1 MDSLFGMSHETS
13 LLFYAIIAIVG
24 LIVLIAK
31 FNTNPFV
38 ALIVAA
44 LFMGLISGM
53 KLPDIVTSFQ
63 EGVAGVLGFIAIVLG
78 LGTMLGKMMAE
89 SGGAE
94 RIARTL
100 VKVFGE
106 KNVHWAMMVVAL
118 ICGIPVF
125 FQVGVVLLI
134 PLVFVIAKHTGTSLL
149 KIGLSLV
156 AGLAVVHSMV
166 PPHPAAMLAVGIFHA
181 DLGKTIFLAMIV
193 ALPAAAVAGPIYGS
207 YISKK
212 IKVEPSGSLVDQLT
226 KSQRKEGDLP
236 GFGITLFTI
245 LLPVILML
253 FATIVDLNYPV
264 ESTFRQ
270 VVDFIG
276 SPVVALLLSLIFS
289 FYSFG
294 FARGFSGKDILTFTN
309 DCLGP
314 VASIVLLI
322 GAGGGF
328 NKVLTASGVG
338 DAIAHFASDAH
349 LSPIVLAFLIAGLIR
364 AAVGSAT
371 VAMTTAAGIVA
382 PIAATMP
389 GVSPELLV
397 LSVGAGSIM
406 LSHVND
412 SGFWLIKEFFNMS
425 VPDTLKTWTV
435 METILSFVAFG
446 IVLILD
452 VFI

>member
-1 MDSLFGMSHETS
+1 MDSIFGLSHNVS
-13 LLFYAIIAIVG
+13 LLLYAVIAIIG

-53 KLPDIVTSFQ
+53 KLPDILVSFQ

-94 RIARTL
+94 RVARTL
-100 VKVFGE
+100 IKVFGE

-156 AGLAVVHSMV
+156 AGLAVVHSLV
-166 PPHPAAMLAVGIFHA
+166 PPHPAAMLAVGIFKA
-181 DLGKTIFLAMIV
+181 DLGKTIFLALIA

-207 YISKK
+207 YISKRV
-212 IKVEPSGSLVDQLT
+212 KVEPTGDLVQQFT
-226 KSQRKEGDLP
+226 ETGRKDLP
-236 GFGITLFTI
+236 GFGITIFTI

-253 FATIVDLNYPV
+253 FATIVDLNFD
-264 ESTFRQ
+264 SKSSFRQ
-270 VVDFIG
+270 VVDFVG
-276 SPVVALLLSLIFS
+276 SPVVALLLSLVFA

-294 FARGFSGKDILTFTN
+294 FARGYNSKEILKFTN

-314 VASIVLLI
+314 VASIVLVI

-338 DAIAHFASDAH
+338 DAIADLSNAAD

-425 VPDTLKTWTV
+425 VPETLKTWTV

-446 IVLILD
+446 MVLILD
-452 VFI
+452 IFM

>member
-1 MDSLFGMSHETS
+1 MYSVFGLSHDAS
-13 LLFYAIIAIVG
+13 LLLYALISILG
-24 LIVLIAK
+24 LILLIAK
-31 FNTNPFV
+31 FKMNPFV
-38 ALIVAA
+38 ALIVGAI
-44 LFMGLISGM
+44 FMGLISGM
-53 KLPDIVTSFQ
+53 PFTDIVKSYQ
-63 EGVAGVLGFIAIVLG
+63 EGVASVLGFIAIVLG
-78 LGTMLGKMMAE
+78 LGTMLGKLMAE

-94 RIARTL
+94 RIAQTL
-100 VKVFGE
+100 VRVFGE

-125 FQVGVVLLI
+125 IQVGIVLLF
-134 PLVFVIAKHTGTSLL
+134 PLVFVIAKHTGTSLI

-156 AGLAVVHSMV
+156 AGLAVVHSLI
-166 PPHPAAMLAVGIFHA
+166 PPHPAAMLAVGIFNA
-181 DLGKTIFLAMIV
+181 DIGKTIFLALIV
-193 ALPAAAVAGPIYGS
+193 SLPAAAIAGPLYGTW
-207 YISKK
+207 ISKR
-212 IKVEPSGSLVDQLT
+212 IKVETSSELMEQFTET
-226 KSQRKEGDLP
+226 KDRELP

-253 FATIVDLNYPV
+253 LATIVDLMLPETNG
-264 ESTFRQ
+264 FRQ

-276 SPVVALLLSLIFS
+276 SPIIALLLALLFA

-294 FARGFSGKDILTFTN
+294 YARGFSKQQILKYTN

-314 VASIVLLI
+314 VASIILLI

-328 NKVLTASGVG
+328 NRILTDSGVG
-338 DAIAHFASDAH
+338 DAIAGFAQSAH
-349 LSPIVLAFLIAGLIR
+349 LSPLVLAFVIAGLIR

-382 PIAATMP
+382 PIAMTMP

-397 LSVGAGSIM
+397 LATGAGSII

-412 SGFWLIKEFFNMS
+412 SGFWIVKEYLNLS
-425 VPDTLKTWTV
+425 VPQTLKTWTV
-435 METILSFVAFG
+435 METILGFAAFG
-446 IVLILD
+446 MVLLLS

>member
-1 MDSLFGMSHETS
+1 MVSIFGLSHDIS
-13 LLFYAIIAIVG
+13 LLLFALISIVG

-31 FNTNPFV
+31 FKTNPFI

-53 KLPDIVTSFQ
+53 KLPDIVKSFQ
-63 EGVAGVLGFIAIVLG
+63 DGVASTLGFIAIVIG

-100 VKVFGE
+100 IRAFGE
-106 KNVHWAMMVVAL
+106 KNVHWAMMVVAV

-134 PLVFVIAKHTGTSLL
+134 PLVFVIAKHTGTSLV

-156 AGLAVVHSMV
+156 AGLAVVHSLV

-181 DLGKTIFLAMIV
+181 DLGKTILLSILV
-193 ALPAAAVAGPIYGS
+193 AIPAAAVAGPIYGS
-207 YISKK
+207 YIAKK
-212 IKVEPSGSLVDQLT
+212 VIVEPTGELVEQFT
-226 KSQRKEGDLP
+226 KAQQKELP
-236 GFGITLFTI
+236 GFGITLLTI

-253 FATIVDLNYPV
+253 LATLVDVTLPAT
-264 ESTFRQ
+264 SGLRI

-276 SPVVALLLSLIFS
+276 SPVVALLISLVFA

-294 FARGFSGKDILTFTN
+294 FARGFDKNDLLKFTN
-309 DCLGP
+309 ESLGP
-314 VASIVLLI
+314 VASIILII

-328 NKVLTASGVG
+328 NKILTSSGVSE
-338 DAIAHFASDAH
+338 AIAKLATGAH
-349 LSPIVLAFLIAGLIR
+349 ISPLVLAFVIAGIIR

-371 VAMTTAAGIVA
+371 VAMTTSAGIVA
-382 PIAATMP
+382 PLVATIP
-389 GVSPELLV
+389 GTSPELLV
-397 LSVGAGSIM
+397 LAVGAGSIM

-425 VPDTLKTWTV
+425 VAQTLKTWTA

-446 IVLILD
+446 IVLLLSL
-452 VFI
+452 VV

>member
-1 MDSLFGMSHETS
+1 MYSVFGLSHDAS
-13 LLFYAIIAIVG
+13 LLLYALISILG
-24 LIVLIAK
+24 LILLIAK
-31 FNTNPFV
+31 FKMNPFV
-38 ALIVAA
+38 ALIVGAV
-44 LFMGLISGM
+44 FMGLISGM
-53 KLPDIVTSFQ
+53 PFTGIVKSYQ
-63 EGVAGVLGFIAIVLG
+63 EGVASVLGFIAIVLG
-78 LGTMLGKMMAE
+78 LGTMLGKLMAE

-94 RIARTL
+94 RIAQTL
-100 VKVFGE
+100 VRVFGE

-125 FQVGVVLLI
+125 IQVGIVLLF
-134 PLVFVIAKHTGTSLL
+134 PLVFVIAKHTGTSLI

-156 AGLAVVHSMV
+156 AGLAVVHSLI
-166 PPHPAAMLAVGIFHA
+166 PPHPAAMLAVGIFNA
-181 DLGKTIFLAMIV
+181 DVGKTIFLALIV
-193 ALPAAAVAGPIYGS
+193 SLPAAAIAGPLYGTW
-207 YISKK
+207 ISKR
-212 IKVEPSGSLVDQLT
+212 IKVETSSELMEQFTET
-226 KSQRKEGDLP
+226 KDRELP

-253 FATIVDLNYPV
+253 LATIVDLILPETNG
-264 ESTFRQ
+264 FRQ

-276 SPVVALLLSLIFS
+276 SPIIALLLALLFS

-294 FARGFSGKDILTFTN
+294 YARGFSKQQILKYTN

-314 VASIVLLI
+314 VASIILLI

-328 NKVLTASGVG
+328 NRILTDSGVG
-338 DAIAHFASDAH
+338 DAIAGFAQSAH
-349 LSPIVLAFLIAGLIR
+349 LSPLVLAFVIAGLIR

-382 PIAATMP
+382 PIAMTMP

-397 LSVGAGSIM
+397 LATGAGSII

-412 SGFWLIKEFFNMS
+412 SGFWIVKEYLNLS
-425 VPDTLKTWTV
+425 VPQTLKTWTV
-435 METILSFVAFG
+435 METILGFAAFG
-446 IVLILD
+446 MVLLLS

>member
-1 MDSLFGMSHETS
+1 MVSLFGLSHDTS
-13 LLFYAIIAIVG
+13 LLLFALISIVG

-31 FNTNPFV
+31 FKTNPFI

-53 KLPDIVTSFQ
+53 KLPDIVKSFQ
-63 EGVAGVLGFIAIVLG
+63 DGVASTLGFIAIVIG

-100 VKVFGE
+100 IGVFGE

-125 FQVGVVLLI
+125 IQVGVVLLM
-134 PLVFVIAKHTGTSLL
+134 PLVFVIAKHTGTSLI

-156 AGLAVVHSMV
+156 AGLAVVHSLV

-181 DLGKTIFLAMIV
+181 DLGKTILLSMLV
-193 ALPAAAVAGPIYGS
+193 ALPAAAIAGPIYGS
-207 YISKK
+207 YIAKK
-212 IKVEPSGSLVDQLT
+212 VIVEPTGELVAQFT
-226 KSQRKEGDLP
+226 KTQQKELP

-253 FATIVDLNYPV
+253 LATLVDVTLPAT
-264 ESTFRQ
+264 SGLRI

-276 SPVVALLLSLIFS
+276 SPVVSLLIALVFA

-294 FARGFSGKDILTFTN
+294 FARGYDKNDLLKFTSES
-309 DCLGP
+309 LGP
-314 VASIVLLI
+314 VASIILII

-328 NKVLTASGVG
+328 NKILTSSGVSE
-338 DAIAHFASDAH
+338 AIAKLATGAH
-349 LSPIVLAFLIAGLIR
+349 ISPIVLAFVIAGIIR

-382 PIAATMP
+382 PLAAATT

-397 LSVGAGSIM
+397 LATGAGSIM

-425 VPDTLKTWTV
+425 VPQTLKTWTV

-446 IVLILD
+446 VVLLLSL
-452 VFI
+452 VM

>member
-1 MDSLFGMSHETS
+1 MVSLFGLSHDTS
-13 LLFYAIIAIVG
+13 LLLYALISIVG

-31 FNTNPFV
+31 FKTNPFI

-53 KLPDIVTSFQ
+53 KLPDIVKSFQ
-63 EGVAGVLGFIAIVLG
+63 DGVAGTLGFIAIVIG

-100 VKVFGE
+100 IRVFGE
-106 KNVHWAMMVVAL
+106 KNVHWAMMVVAV

-134 PLVFVIAKHTGTSLL
+134 PLVFVIAKHTGTSLV

-156 AGLAVVHSMV
+156 AGLAVVHSLV

-181 DLGKTIFLAMIV
+181 DLGKTILLSIFV
-193 ALPAAAVAGPIYGS
+193 AFPAAAVAGPIYGS
-207 YISKK
+207 YIAKK
-212 IKVEPSGSLVDQLT
+212 VLVEPTGELVEQFT
-226 KSQRKEGDLP
+226 KAQQKELP

-253 FATIVDLNYPV
+253 LATLVDVTLPAT
-264 ESTFRQ
+264 SGLRI

-276 SPVVALLLSLIFS
+276 SPVVALLISLIFA

-294 FARGFSGKDILTFTN
+294 FARGYDKNDLLKFTN

-314 VASIVLLI
+314 VASIILII

-328 NKVLTASGVG
+328 NKILISSGVS
-338 DAIAHFASDAH
+338 DAIAKLATGAH
-349 LSPIVLAFLIAGLIR
+349 ISPLVLAFVIAGIIR

-371 VAMTTAAGIVA
+371 VAMTTSAGIVA
-382 PIAATMP
+382 PLAATIP
-389 GVSPELLV
+389 GTSPELLV
-397 LSVGAGSIM
+397 LAVGAGSIM

-425 VPDTLKTWTV
+425 VAQTLKTWTV

-446 IVLILD
+446 IVLLLSLVI
-452 VFI
+452 

>member
-1 MDSLFGMSHETS
+1 MYSVFGLSHDAS
-13 LLFYAIIAIVG
+13 LLLYALISILG
-24 LIVLIAK
+24 LILLIAK
-31 FNTNPFV
+31 FKMNPFV
-38 ALIVAA
+38 ALIVGAI
-44 LFMGLISGM
+44 FMGLISGM
-53 KLPDIVTSFQ
+53 PFTDIVKSYQ
-63 EGVAGVLGFIAIVLG
+63 EGVASVLGFIAIVLG
-78 LGTMLGKMMAE
+78 LGTMLGKLMAE

-94 RIARTL
+94 RIAQTL
-100 VKVFGE
+100 VRVFGE

-125 FQVGVVLLI
+125 IQVGIVLLF
-134 PLVFVIAKHTGTSLL
+134 PLVFVIAKHTGTSLI

-156 AGLAVVHSMV
+156 AGLAVVHSLI
-166 PPHPAAMLAVGIFHA
+166 PPHPAAMLAVGIFNA
-181 DLGKTIFLAMIV
+181 DIGKTIFLALIV
-193 ALPAAAVAGPIYGS
+193 SLPAAAIAGPLYGTW
-207 YISKK
+207 ISKR
-212 IKVEPSGSLVDQLT
+212 IKVETSSELMEQFTET
-226 KSQRKEGDLP
+226 KDRELP

-253 FATIVDLNYPV
+253 LATIVDLMLPETNG
-264 ESTFRQ
+264 FRQ

-276 SPVVALLLSLIFS
+276 SPIIALLLALLFA

-294 FARGFSGKDILTFTN
+294 YARGFSKQQILKYTN

-314 VASIVLLI
+314 VASIILLI

-328 NKVLTASGVG
+328 NRILTASGVG
-338 DAIAHFASDAH
+338 DAIAGFAQSAH
-349 LSPIVLAFLIAGLIR
+349 LSPLVLAFVIAGLIR

-382 PIAATMP
+382 PIAMTMP

-397 LSVGAGSIM
+397 LATGAGSII

-412 SGFWLIKEFFNMS
+412 SGFWIVKEYLNLS
-425 VPDTLKTWTV
+425 VPQTLKTWTV
-435 METILSFVAFG
+435 METILGFAAFG
-446 IVLILD
+446 MVLLLS

>member
-1 MDSLFGMSHETS
+1 MYSVFGLSHDAS
-13 LLFYAIIAIVG
+13 LLLYALISILG
-24 LIVLIAK
+24 LILLIAK
-31 FNTNPFV
+31 FKMNPFV
-38 ALIVAA
+38 ALIVGAI
-44 LFMGLISGM
+44 FMGLISGM
-53 KLPDIVTSFQ
+53 PFTDIVKSYQ
-63 EGVAGVLGFIAIVLG
+63 EGVASVLGFIAIVLG
-78 LGTMLGKMMAE
+78 LGTMLGKLMAE

-94 RIARTL
+94 RIAQTL
-100 VKVFGE
+100 VRVFGE

-125 FQVGVVLLI
+125 IQVGIVLLF
-134 PLVFVIAKHTGTSLL
+134 PLVFVIAKHTGTSLI

-156 AGLAVVHSMV
+156 AGLAVVHSLI
-166 PPHPAAMLAVGIFHA
+166 PPHPAAMLAVGIFNA
-181 DLGKTIFLAMIV
+181 DVGKTIFLALIV
-193 ALPAAAVAGPIYGS
+193 SLPAAVIAGPLYGTW
-207 YISKK
+207 ISKR
-212 IKVEPSGSLVDQLT
+212 IKVETSSELMEQFTET
-226 KSQRKEGDLP
+226 KDRELP

-253 FATIVDLNYPV
+253 LATIVDLILPETNG
-264 ESTFRQ
+264 FRQ

-276 SPVVALLLSLIFS
+276 SPIIALLLALLFA

-294 FARGFSGKDILTFTN
+294 YARGFSKQQILKYTN

-314 VASIVLLI
+314 VASIILLI

-328 NKVLTASGVG
+328 NRILTASGVG
-338 DAIAHFASDAH
+338 DAIAGFAQSAH
-349 LSPIVLAFLIAGLIR
+349 LSPLVLAFVIAGLIR

-382 PIAATMP
+382 PIAMTMP

-397 LSVGAGSIM
+397 LATGAGSII

-412 SGFWLIKEFFNMS
+412 SGFWIVKEYLNLS
-425 VPDTLKTWTV
+425 VPQTLKTWTV
-435 METILSFVAFG
+435 METILGFAAFG
-446 IVLILD
+446 MVLLLS

>member
-1 MDSLFGMSHETS
+1 MNSVFGLSHEAS
-13 LLFYAIIAIVG
+13 LLLYAIVSIVG
-24 LIVLIAK
+24 LIFLIAK
-31 FNTNPFV
+31 FKTNPFV

-53 KLPDIVTSFQ
+53 KLPDIVTAFQ
-63 EGVAGVLGFIAIVLG
+63 EGVASVLGFIAIVLG

-100 VKVFGE
+100 IKVFGE
-106 KNVHWAMMVVAL
+106 KNVHWAMMVVAV

-134 PLVFVIAKHTGTSLL
+134 PLVFVIAKHTGTSLI
-149 KIGLSLV
+149 KIGLSLI
-156 AGLAVVHSMV
+156 AGLAVVHSLV
-166 PPHPAAMLAVGIFHA
+166 PPHPAAMLAVDIFKA
-181 DLGKTIFLAMIV
+181 DLGKTILYSLVV
-193 ALPAAAVAGPIYGS
+193 AFPAAAVAGPIYGS
-207 YISKK
+207 FISRRVH
-212 IKVEPSGSLVDQLT
+212 VEPTGEIMEQFTES
-226 KSQRKEGDLP
+226 KHKDLP

-245 LLPVILML
+245 LLPVLLML
-253 FATIVDLNYPV
+253 LATITGFVYP
-264 ESTFRQ
+264 ETSTIRY
-270 VVDFIG
+270 VTNFIG
-276 SPVVALLLSLIFS
+276 SPIVALLISLVFA

-294 FARGFSGKDILTFTN
+294 FARGYNKDDLLKFTN
-309 DCLGP
+309 ECLGP
-314 VASIVLLI
+314 VASIILII

-328 NKVLTASGVG
+328 NKILTASGVG
-338 DAIAHFASDAH
+338 DA
-349 LSPIVLAFLIAGLIR
+349 IAGLIR

-389 GVSPELLV
+389 NVSPELLV
-397 LSVGAGSIM
+397 LATGAGSVM

-425 VPDTLKTWTV
+425 VAQTLKTWTV
-435 METILSFVAFG
+435 METILSFAAFAM
-446 IVLILD
+446 VLILD
-452 VFI
+452 IFI

>member
-1 MDSLFGMSHETS
+1 MYSVFGLSHDAS
-13 LLFYAIIAIVG
+13 LLLYALISILG
-24 LIVLIAK
+24 LILLIAK
-31 FNTNPFV
+31 FKMNPFV
-38 ALIVAA
+38 ALIVGAV
-44 LFMGLISGM
+44 FMGLISGM
-53 KLPDIVTSFQ
+53 PFTDIVKSYQ
-63 EGVAGVLGFIAIVLG
+63 EGVASVLGFIAIVLG
-78 LGTMLGKMMAE
+78 LGTMLGKLMAE

-94 RIARTL
+94 RIAQTL
-100 VKVFGE
+100 VRVFGE

-125 FQVGVVLLI
+125 IQVGIVLLF
-134 PLVFVIAKHTGTSLL
+134 PLVFVIAKHTGTSLI

-156 AGLAVVHSMV
+156 AGLAVVHSLI
-166 PPHPAAMLAVGIFHA
+166 PPHPAAMLAVGIFNA
-181 DLGKTIFLAMIV
+181 DVGKTIFLALIV
-193 ALPAAAVAGPIYGS
+193 SLPAAAIAGPLYGTW
-207 YISKK
+207 ISKR
-212 IKVEPSGSLVDQLT
+212 IKVETSSELMEQFTET
-226 KSQRKEGDLP
+226 KDRELP

-253 FATIVDLNYPV
+253 LATIVDLMLPETNV
-264 ESTFRQ
+264 FRQ

-276 SPVVALLLSLIFS
+276 SPIIALLLALLFA

-294 FARGFSGKDILTFTN
+294 YARGFSKQQILKYTN

-314 VASIVLLI
+314 VASIILLI

-328 NKVLTASGVG
+328 NRILTDSGVG
-338 DAIAHFASDAH
+338 DAIAGFAQSAH
-349 LSPIVLAFLIAGLIR
+349 LSPLVLAFVIAGLIR

-382 PIAATMP
+382 PIAMTMP

-397 LSVGAGSIM
+397 LATGAGSII

-412 SGFWLIKEFFNMS
+412 SGFWIVKEYLNLS
-425 VPDTLKTWTV
+425 VPQTLKTWTV
-435 METILSFVAFG
+435 METILGFAAFG
-446 IVLILD
+446 MVLLLS

>member
-1 MDSLFGMSHETS
+1 MVSLFGLSHDIS
-13 LLFYAIIAIVG
+13 LLLFALISIVG

-31 FNTNPFV
+31 FKTNPFI

-53 KLPDIVTSFQ
+53 KLPDIVKSFQ
-63 EGVAGVLGFIAIVLG
+63 DGVASTLGFIAIVIG

-100 VKVFGE
+100 IGVFGE

-125 FQVGVVLLI
+125 IQVGVVLLM
-134 PLVFVIAKHTGTSLL
+134 PLVFVIAKHTGTSLI

-156 AGLAVVHSMV
+156 AGLAVVHSLV

-181 DLGKTIFLAMIV
+181 DLGKTILLSMLV

-207 YISKK
+207 YIAKK
-212 IKVEPSGSLVDQLT
+212 VLVEPTGELVAQFT
-226 KSQRKEGDLP
+226 KAQQKELP

-253 FATIVDLNYPV
+253 LATLVDVTLPAT
-264 ESTFRQ
+264 SGLRI

-276 SPVVALLLSLIFS
+276 SPVVSLLIALVFA

-294 FARGFSGKDILTFTN
+294 FARGYDKNDLLKFTN
-309 DCLGP
+309 ECLGP
-314 VASIVLLI
+314 VASIILII

-328 NKVLTASGVG
+328 NKILTSSGVSE
-338 DAIAHFASDAH
+338 AIAKLATGAH
-349 LSPIVLAFLIAGLIR
+349 ISPIVLAFVIAGIIR

-382 PIAATMP
+382 PLAATTT

-397 LSVGAGSIM
+397 LATGAGSIM

-425 VPDTLKTWTV
+425 VPQTLKTWTV

-446 IVLILD
+446 VILLLSL
-452 VFI
+452 FM

>member
-1 MDSLFGMSHETS
+1 MYSVFGLSHDAS
-13 LLFYAIIAIVG
+13 LLLYALISILG
-24 LIVLIAK
+24 LILLIAK
-31 FNTNPFV
+31 FKMNPFV
-38 ALIVAA
+38 ALIVGAV
-44 LFMGLISGM
+44 FMGLISGM
-53 KLPDIVTSFQ
+53 PFTDIVKSYQ
-63 EGVAGVLGFIAIVLG
+63 EGVASVLGFIAIVLG
-78 LGTMLGKMMAE
+78 LGTMLGKLMAE

-94 RIARTL
+94 RIAQTL
-100 VKVFGE
+100 VRVFGE

-125 FQVGVVLLI
+125 IQVGIVLLF
-134 PLVFVIAKHTGTSLL
+134 PLVFVIAKHTGTSLI

-156 AGLAVVHSMV
+156 AGLAVVHSLI
-166 PPHPAAMLAVGIFHA
+166 PPHPAAMLAVGIFNA
-181 DLGKTIFLAMIV
+181 DVGKTIFLALIV
-193 ALPAAAVAGPIYGS
+193 SLPAAAIAGPLYGTW
-207 YISKK
+207 ISKR
-212 IKVEPSGSLVDQLT
+212 IKVETSSELMEQFTET
-226 KSQRKEGDLP
+226 KDRELP

-253 FATIVDLNYPV
+253 LATIVDLILPETNA
-264 ESTFRQ
+264 FRQ

-276 SPVVALLLSLIFS
+276 SPIIALLLALLFA

-294 FARGFSGKDILTFTN
+294 YARGFSKQQILKYTN

-314 VASIVLLI
+314 VASIILLI

-328 NKVLTASGVG
+328 NRILTASGVG
-338 DAIAHFASDAH
+338 DAIAGFAQSAH
-349 LSPIVLAFLIAGLIR
+349 LSPLVLAFVIAGLIR

-382 PIAATMP
+382 PIAMTMP

-397 LSVGAGSIM
+397 LATGAGSII

-412 SGFWLIKEFFNMS
+412 SGFWIVKEYLNLS
-425 VPDTLKTWTV
+425 VPQTLKTWTV
-435 METILSFVAFG
+435 METILGFAAFG
-446 IVLILD
+446 MVLLLS

>member
-1 MDSLFGMSHETS
+1 MDSIFGLSHNVS
-13 LLFYAIIAIVG
+13 LLLFAVIAIVG

-31 FNTNPFV
+31 FNMNPFV

-53 KLPDIVTSFQ
+53 KMPDILTAFQ

-94 RIARTL
+94 RVARTL

-134 PLVFVIAKHTGTSLL
+134 PLVFVIAKHTGTPLL

-156 AGLAVVHSMV
+156 AGLAVVHSLV
-166 PPHPAAMLAVGIFHA
+166 PPHPAAMLAVGIFEA
-181 DLGKTIFLAMIV
+181 NLGKTIFLSLLV
-193 ALPAAAVAGPIYGS
+193 ALPAAALAGPIYGS

-212 IKVEPSGSLVDQLT
+212 IKVEPTGELVEQLT
-226 KSQRKEGDLP
+226 ESKHKDLP
-236 GFGITLFTI
+236 GFGITIFTI

-253 FATIVDLNYPV
+253 FATIVDLRYPA
-264 ESTFRQ
+264 ENSFRQ

-276 SPVVALLLSLIFS
+276 SPVVALLISLLFS

-294 FARGFSGKDILTFTN
+294 FARGSSGKDILKFTN
-309 DCLGP
+309 ECLGP

-338 DAIAHFASDAH
+338 EAIAELATAAH
-349 LSPIVLAFLIAGLIR
+349 LSPIVLAFMIAGLIR

-382 PIAATMP
+382 PIAALTP

-397 LSVGAGSIM
+397 LATGAGSIM

-425 VPDTLKTWTV
+425 VIQTLKTWTV
-435 METILSFVAFG
+435 METILAFAAFG
-446 IVLILD
+446 MVLILD
-452 VFI
+452 LFI

>member
-1 MDSLFGMSHETS
+1 MYSVFGLSHDAS
-13 LLFYAIIAIVG
+13 LLLYALISILG
-24 LIVLIAK
+24 LILLIAK
-31 FNTNPFV
+31 FKMNPFV
-38 ALIVAA
+38 ALIVGAV
-44 LFMGLISGM
+44 FMGLISGM
-53 KLPDIVTSFQ
+53 PFTDIVKSYQ
-63 EGVAGVLGFIAIVLG
+63 EGVASVLGFIAIVLG
-78 LGTMLGKMMAE
+78 LGTMLGKLMAE

-94 RIARTL
+94 RIAQTL
-100 VKVFGE
+100 VRVFGE

-125 FQVGVVLLI
+125 IQVGIVLLF
-134 PLVFVIAKHTGTSLL
+134 PLVFVIAKHTGTSLI

-156 AGLAVVHSMV
+156 AGLAVVHSLI
-166 PPHPAAMLAVGIFHA
+166 PPHPAAMLAVGIFNA
-181 DLGKTIFLAMIV
+181 DVGKTIFLALIV
-193 ALPAAAVAGPIYGS
+193 SLPAAAIAGPLYGTW
-207 YISKK
+207 ISKR
-212 IKVEPSGSLVDQLT
+212 IKVETSSELMEQFTET
-226 KSQRKEGDLP
+226 KDRELP

-253 FATIVDLNYPV
+253 LATIVDLILPETNG
-264 ESTFRQ
+264 FRQ

-276 SPVVALLLSLIFS
+276 SPIIALLLALLFS

-294 FARGFSGKDILTFTN
+294 YARGFSKQQILKYTN

-314 VASIVLLI
+314 VASIILLI

-328 NKVLTASGVG
+328 NRILTDSGVG
-338 DAIAHFASDAH
+338 DAIAGFAQSAH
-349 LSPIVLAFLIAGLIR
+349 LSPLVLAFVIAGLIR

-382 PIAATMP
+382 PIAMTMP

-397 LSVGAGSIM
+397 LATGAGSII

-412 SGFWLIKEFFNMS
+412 SGFWIVKEYLNLS
-425 VPDTLKTWTV
+425 VPQTLKTWTV
-435 METILSFVAFG
+435 METILGFAAFG
-446 IVLILD
+446 MVLLLS

>member
-1 MDSLFGMSHETS
+1 MYSVFGLSHDAS
-13 LLFYAIIAIVG
+13 LLLYALISILG
-24 LIVLIAK
+24 LILLIAK
-31 FNTNPFV
+31 FKMNPFV
-38 ALIVAA
+38 ALIVGAV
-44 LFMGLISGM
+44 FMGLISGM
-53 KLPDIVTSFQ
+53 PFKDIVKSYQ
-63 EGVAGVLGFIAIVLG
+63 EGVASVLGFIAIVLG
-78 LGTMLGKMMAE
+78 LGTMLGKLMAE

-94 RIARTL
+94 RIAQTL
-100 VKVFGE
+100 VRVFGE

-125 FQVGVVLLI
+125 IQVGIVLLF
-134 PLVFVIAKHTGTSLL
+134 PLVFVIAKHTGTSLI

-156 AGLAVVHSMV
+156 AGLAVVHSLI
-166 PPHPAAMLAVGIFHA
+166 PPHPAAMLAVGIFNA
-181 DLGKTIFLAMIV
+181 DVGKTIFLALIV
-193 ALPAAAVAGPIYGS
+193 SLPAAAIAGPLYGTW
-207 YISKK
+207 ISKR
-212 IKVEPSGSLVDQLT
+212 IKVETSSELMEQFTET
-226 KSQRKEGDLP
+226 KDRELP

-253 FATIVDLNYPV
+253 LATIVDLILPETNG
-264 ESTFRQ
+264 FRQ

-276 SPVVALLLSLIFS
+276 SPIIALLLALLFS

-294 FARGFSGKDILTFTN
+294 YARGFSKQQILKYTN

-314 VASIVLLI
+314 VASIILLI

-328 NKVLTASGVG
+328 NRILTDSGVG
-338 DAIAHFASDAH
+338 DAIAGFAQSAH
-349 LSPIVLAFLIAGLIR
+349 LSPLVLAFVIAGLIR

-382 PIAATMP
+382 PIAMTMP

-397 LSVGAGSIM
+397 LATGAGSII

-412 SGFWLIKEFFNMS
+412 SGFWIVKEYLNLS
-425 VPDTLKTWTV
+425 VPQTLKTWTV
-435 METILSFVAFG
+435 METILGFAAFG
-446 IVLILD
+446 MVLLLS